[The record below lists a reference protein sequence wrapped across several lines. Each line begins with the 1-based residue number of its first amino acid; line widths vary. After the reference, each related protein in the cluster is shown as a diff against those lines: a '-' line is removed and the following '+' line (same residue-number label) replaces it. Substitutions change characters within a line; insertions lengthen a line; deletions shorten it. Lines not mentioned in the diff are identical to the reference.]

1 MTIIQLVLKYIF
13 ERQAIFLQKSLA
25 KNNKN
30 TLLMTQGNI
39 WKLLITFS
47 IPLIIGNL
55 LQQMYNTADSI
66 IVGNFV
72 GSNGLA
78 AVGSGTALIN
88 LIIAFAQGASVG
100 AGVVVSQYIGADK
113 KDKIKISVH
122 TSICISIILGLI
134 LSLLGI
140 FASPSLLIMMK
151 TPKVVLKSSIL
162 YLQIYCGGLIFNVIY
177 NMATGILNA
186 AGNSK
191 KPLVYLAIASFTNI
205 ILDLLFIKIFKLGVM
220 GAAIATDIS
229 QAISCILAIGYLLKV
244 KSDYKLYIKDLKIN
258 KETAVKII
266 KIGLPTAIQNMVI
279 SFSNV
284 LVQSSVNA
292 YGATAM
298 AGYAAYLKIDGFN
311 ILPVLSISMAVTTFT
326 GQNVGANR
334 LDRVKKGMYSSLIMV
349 LVYTIFIGAV
359 LLIFSHQVLG
369 LFTHSAQV
377 IMYGQL
383 AMKYFCPYY
392 FLLGILNVLAGTVR
406 GAGKGIPPMII
417 LLFSMCIFRILWIK
431 IALPF
436 YSSIDG
442 VFILYPIS
450 WLVGAI
456 LMILYTKFGKWLP
469 HKQMEKKENS

>member
-1 MTIIQLVLKYIF
+1 MT
-13 ERQAIFLQKSLA
+13 E
-25 KNNKN
+25 
-30 TLLMTQGNI
+30 GNI
-39 WKLLITFS
+39 WKLLIIFS
-47 IPLIIGNL
+47 IPLILGNL

-88 LIIAFAQGASVG
+88 LIIAFSQGAAVG
-100 AGVVVSQYIGADK
+100 AGVIVSQNLGARDK
-113 KDKIKISVH
+113 QKTKLAVH
-122 TSICISIILGLI
+122 TAMCIAIILGVI
-134 LSLLGI
+134 LSAIGVIFSRYLLVW
-140 FASPSLLIMMK
+140 MK
-151 TPKVVLKSSIL
+151 TPKSVLKDSVL

-191 KPLVYLAIASFTNI
+191 RPLIYLAIASVTNI
-205 ILDLLFIKIFKLGVM
+205 ILDLVFIKALKWGVK

-229 QAISCILAIGYLLKV
+229 QALSCVLAVGYLLRV
-244 KSDYKLYIKDLKIN
+244 NSDYKLIVKELKIHGN
-258 KETAVKII
+258 TAKQII
-266 KIGLPTAIQNMVI
+266 RVGLPTAIQNMVI

-284 LVQSSVNA
+284 LVQSSVNS

-326 GQNVGANR
+326 GQNVGAKKP
-334 LDRVKKGMYSSLIMV
+334 DRVKKGMWNALIMGV
-349 LVYTIFIGAV
+349 VYTVIIGV
-359 LLIFSHQVLG
+359 VILLTSHTVLG
-369 LFTHSAQV
+369 LFTKDNEV
-377 IMYGQL
+377 ITYGQL
-383 AMKYFCPYY
+383 AMKYFCPFY
-392 FLLGILNVLAGTVR
+392 FLLGILNILAGTVR
-406 GAGKGIPPMII
+406 GAGKGVPPMLI

-436 YSSIDG
+436 YSTIDG

-450 WLVGAI
+450 WFVGMV
-456 LMILYTKFGKWLP
+456 LMIIYTKFGKWLP
-469 HKQMEKKENS
+469 KGLNKS

>member
-1 MTIIQLVLKYIF
+1 MTD
-13 ERQAIFLQKSLA
+13 
-25 KNNKN
+25 
-30 TLLMTQGNI
+30 GNI
-39 WKLLITFS
+39 WKLLIIFS
-47 IPLIIGNL
+47 IPLILGNL

-88 LIIAFAQGASVG
+88 LIIAFSQGAAVG
-100 AGVVVSQYIGADK
+100 AGVIVSQNLGARDK
-113 KDKIKISVH
+113 QKTKLAVH
-122 TSICISIILGLI
+122 TAMCIAIILGVI
-134 LSLLGI
+134 LSAIGVIFSRDLLVW
-140 FASPSLLIMMK
+140 MK
-151 TPKVVLKSSIL
+151 TPKSVLKDSML

-191 KPLVYLAIASFTNI
+191 RPLIYLAIASVTNI
-205 ILDLLFIKIFKLGVM
+205 ILDLVFIKALKWGVK

-229 QAISCILAIGYLLKV
+229 QALSCVLAVGYLLRV
-244 KSDYKLYIKDLKIN
+244 NSDYKLIVKELKIYGN
-258 KETAVKII
+258 TAKQII
-266 KIGLPTAIQNMVI
+266 RVGLPTAIQNMVI

-284 LVQSSVNA
+284 LVQSSVNS

-326 GQNVGANR
+326 GQNVGAKKP
-334 LDRVKKGMYSSLIMV
+334 DRIKKGMWNALIMGV
-349 LVYTIFIGAV
+349 VYTVIIGV
-359 LLIFSHQVLG
+359 VILLTSHTVLG
-369 LFTHSAQV
+369 LFTKDNEV
-377 IMYGQL
+377 ITYGQL
-383 AMKYFCPYY
+383 AMKYFCPFY
-392 FLLGILNVLAGTVR
+392 FLLGILNILAGTVR
-406 GAGKGIPPMII
+406 GAGKGVPPMLI

-436 YSSIDG
+436 YSTIDG

-450 WLVGAI
+450 WFVGMV
-456 LMILYTKFGKWLP
+456 LMIIYTKFGKWLP
-469 HKQMEKKENS
+469 KGLNQPKQQYLTNN

>member
-1 MTIIQLVLKYIF
+1 MF

-88 LIIAFAQGASVG
+88 LIIAFAQGAAVG

-205 ILDLLFIKIFKLGVM
+205 VLDLLFIKIFKLGVM

-349 LVYTIFIGAV
+349 LVYTAFIGAV

-369 LFTHSAQV
+369 LFTHSAHV
-377 IMYGQL
+377 ITYGQL
-383 AMKYFCPYY
+383 VMKYFCPYY

-469 HKQMEKKENS
+469 HKHMEKKEYS

>member
-1 MTIIQLVLKYIF
+1 M
-13 ERQAIFLQKSLA
+13 QKSLA

-88 LIIAFAQGASVG
+88 LIIAFAQGAAVG

-229 QAISCILAIGYLLKV
+229 QAISCVLAIGYLLKV

-349 LVYTIFIGAV
+349 LVYTVFIGAV

>member
-1 MTIIQLVLKYIF
+1 MTD
-13 ERQAIFLQKSLA
+13 
-25 KNNKN
+25 
-30 TLLMTQGNI
+30 GNI
-39 WKLLITFS
+39 WKLLIIFS
-47 IPLIIGNL
+47 IPLILGNL

-88 LIIAFAQGASVG
+88 LIIAFSQGAAVG
-100 AGVVVSQYIGADK
+100 AGVIVSQNLGARDK
-113 KDKIKISVH
+113 QKTKLAVH
-122 TSICISIILGLI
+122 TAMCIAIILGVI
-134 LSLLGI
+134 LSAIGVIFSRDLLVW
-140 FASPSLLIMMK
+140 MK
-151 TPKVVLKSSIL
+151 TPKSVLKDSML

-191 KPLVYLAIASFTNI
+191 RPLIYLAIASVTNI
-205 ILDLLFIKIFKLGVM
+205 ILDLVFIKALKWGVK

-229 QAISCILAIGYLLKV
+229 QALSCVLAVGYLLRV
-244 KSDYKLYIKDLKIN
+244 NSDYKLIVKELKIYGN
-258 KETAVKII
+258 TAKQII
-266 KIGLPTAIQNMVI
+266 RVGLPTAIQNMVI

-284 LVQSSVNA
+284 LVQSSVNS

-326 GQNVGANR
+326 GQNVGAKKP
-334 LDRVKKGMYSSLIMV
+334 DRVKKGMWTALIMGV
-349 LVYTIFIGAV
+349 VYTVIIGV
-359 LLIFSHQVLG
+359 VILLTSHTVLG
-369 LFTHSAQV
+369 LFTKDNEV
-377 IMYGQL
+377 ITYGQL
-383 AMKYFCPYY
+383 AMKYFCPFY
-392 FLLGILNVLAGTVR
+392 FLLGILNILAGTVR
-406 GAGKGIPPMII
+406 GAGKGVPPMLI

-436 YSSIDG
+436 YSTIDG

-450 WLVGAI
+450 WFVGMV
-456 LMILYTKFGKWLP
+456 LMIIYTKFGKWLP
-469 HKQMEKKENS
+469 KGLNQPKQQYLTNN

>member
-1 MTIIQLVLKYIF
+1 MTK
-13 ERQAIFLQKSLA
+13 
-25 KNNKN
+25 
-30 TLLMTQGNI
+30 GNI
-39 WKLLITFS
+39 WKLLIIFS
-47 IPLIIGNL
+47 IPLILGNL

-88 LIIAFAQGASVG
+88 LIIAFSQGAAVG
-100 AGVVVSQYIGADK
+100 AGVIVSQNLGARDK
-113 KDKIKISVH
+113 QKTKLAVH
-122 TSICISIILGLI
+122 TAMCIAIILGVI
-134 LSLLGI
+134 LSAIGVIFSRDLLVW
-140 FASPSLLIMMK
+140 MK
-151 TPKVVLKSSIL
+151 TPKSVLKDSVL

-191 KPLVYLAIASFTNI
+191 RPLIYLAIASVTNI
-205 ILDLLFIKIFKLGVM
+205 ILDLVFIKELKWGVK

-229 QAISCILAIGYLLKV
+229 QALSCVLAVGYLLRV
-244 KSDYKLYIKDLKIN
+244 NSDYKLIVKELKIHGN
-258 KETAVKII
+258 TAKQII
-266 KIGLPTAIQNMVI
+266 RVGLPTAIQNMVI

-284 LVQSSVNA
+284 LVQSSVNS

-326 GQNVGANR
+326 GQNVGAKKP
-334 LDRVKKGMYSSLIMV
+334 DRVKKGMWNALIMGV
-349 LVYTIFIGAV
+349 VYTVIIGV
-359 LLIFSHQVLG
+359 VILLTSHTVLG
-369 LFTHSAQV
+369 LFTKDNEV
-377 IMYGQL
+377 ITYGQL
-383 AMKYFCPYY
+383 AMKYFCPFY
-392 FLLGILNVLAGTVR
+392 FLLGILNILAGTVR
-406 GAGKGIPPMII
+406 GAGKGVPPMLI

-436 YSSIDG
+436 YSTIDG

-450 WLVGAI
+450 WFVGMV
-456 LMILYTKFGKWLP
+456 LMIIYTKFGKWLP
-469 HKQMEKKENS
+469 KGLNKS

>member
-1 MTIIQLVLKYIF
+1 MT
-13 ERQAIFLQKSLA
+13 E
-25 KNNKN
+25 
-30 TLLMTQGNI
+30 GNI
-39 WKLLITFS
+39 WKLLIIFS
-47 IPLIIGNL
+47 IPLILGNL

-88 LIIAFAQGASVG
+88 LIIAFSQGAAVG
-100 AGVVVSQYIGADK
+100 AGVIVSQNLGARDK
-113 KDKIKISVH
+113 QKTKLAVH
-122 TSICISIILGLI
+122 TAMCIAIILGVI
-134 LSLLGI
+134 LSAIGVIL
-140 FASPSLLIMMK
+140 SRDLLIWMK
-151 TPKVVLKSSIL
+151 TPKSVLKDSVL

-191 KPLVYLAIASFTNI
+191 RPLIYLAIASVTNI
-205 ILDLLFIKIFKLGVM
+205 ILDLVFIKELKWGVK

-229 QAISCILAIGYLLKV
+229 QALSCVLAVGYLLRV
-244 KSDYKLYIKDLKIN
+244 NSDYKLIIKELKIHGN
-258 KETAVKII
+258 TAKQII
-266 KIGLPTAIQNMVI
+266 RVGLPTAIQNMVI

-284 LVQSSVNA
+284 LVQSSVNS

-326 GQNVGANR
+326 GQNVGAKKP
-334 LDRVKKGMYSSLIMV
+334 DRVKKGMWNALIMGV
-349 LVYTIFIGAV
+349 IYTVIIGVV
-359 LLIFSHQVLG
+359 LLLTSHTVLG
-369 LFTHSAQV
+369 LFTKDNEV
-377 IMYGQL
+377 ITYGQL
-383 AMKYFCPYY
+383 AMKYFCPFY
-392 FLLGILNVLAGTVR
+392 FLLGILNILAGTVR
-406 GAGKGIPPMII
+406 GAGKGVPPMLI

-436 YSSIDG
+436 YSTIDG

-450 WLVGAI
+450 WFVGMV
-456 LMILYTKFGKWLP
+456 LMIIYTKFGKWLP
-469 HKQMEKKENS
+469 KGLNQPK

>member
-1 MTIIQLVLKYIF
+1 MF

-456 LMILYTKFGKWLP
+456 LMILHTKFGKWLP

>member
-1 MTIIQLVLKYIF
+1 MT
-13 ERQAIFLQKSLA
+13 E
-25 KNNKN
+25 
-30 TLLMTQGNI
+30 GNI
-39 WKLLITFS
+39 WKLLIIFS
-47 IPLIIGNL
+47 IPLILGNL

-88 LIIAFAQGASVG
+88 LIIAFSQGAAVG
-100 AGVVVSQYIGADK
+100 AGVIVSQNLGARDK
-113 KDKIKISVH
+113 QKTKLAVH
-122 TSICISIILGLI
+122 TAMCIAIILGVI
-134 LSLLGI
+134 LSAIGVIFSRDLLVW
-140 FASPSLLIMMK
+140 MK
-151 TPKVVLKSSIL
+151 TPKSVLKDSVL

-191 KPLVYLAIASFTNI
+191 RPLIYLAIASVTNI
-205 ILDLLFIKIFKLGVM
+205 ILDLVFIKALKWGVK

-229 QAISCILAIGYLLKV
+229 QVLSCVLAVGYLLRV
-244 KSDYKLYIKDLKIN
+244 NSDYKLIVKELKIHGN
-258 KETAVKII
+258 TAKQII
-266 KIGLPTAIQNMVI
+266 RVGLPTAIQNMVI

-284 LVQSSVNA
+284 LVQSSVNS

-326 GQNVGANR
+326 GQNVGAKKP
-334 LDRVKKGMYSSLIMV
+334 DRIKKGMWNALIMGV
-349 LVYTIFIGAV
+349 LYTVIIGIV
-359 LLIFSHQVLG
+359 ILLTSHTVLG
-369 LFTHSAQV
+369 LFTKDNEV
-377 IMYGQL
+377 ITYGQL
-383 AMKYFCPYY
+383 AMKYFCPFY
-392 FLLGILNVLAGTVR
+392 FLLGILNILAGTVR
-406 GAGKGIPPMII
+406 GAGKGVPPMLI

-436 YSSIDG
+436 YSTIDG

-450 WLVGAI
+450 WFVGMV
-456 LMILYTKFGKWLP
+456 LMIIYTKFGKWLP
-469 HKQMEKKENS
+469 KGLNQPK

>member
-1 MTIIQLVLKYIF
+1 MT
-13 ERQAIFLQKSLA
+13 E
-25 KNNKN
+25 
-30 TLLMTQGNI
+30 GNI
-39 WKLLITFS
+39 WKLLIIFS
-47 IPLIIGNL
+47 IPLILGNL

-88 LIIAFAQGASVG
+88 LIIAFSQGAAVG
-100 AGVVVSQYIGADK
+100 AGVIVSQNLGARDK
-113 KDKIKISVH
+113 QKTKLAVH
-122 TSICISIILGLI
+122 TAMCIAIILGVI
-134 LSLLGI
+134 LSAIGVI
-140 FASPSLLIMMK
+140 FSRDLLIWMK
-151 TPKVVLKSSIL
+151 TPKSVLKDSVL

-191 KPLVYLAIASFTNI
+191 RPLIYLAIASVTNI
-205 ILDLLFIKIFKLGVM
+205 ILDLVFIKELKWGVK

-229 QAISCILAIGYLLKV
+229 QALSCILAMGYLLRV
-244 KSDYKLYIKDLKIN
+244 NSDYKLIIKELKIHGN
-258 KETAVKII
+258 TAKQII
-266 KIGLPTAIQNMVI
+266 RVGLPTAIQNMVI

-284 LVQSSVNA
+284 LVQSSVNS

-326 GQNVGANR
+326 GQNVGAKKP
-334 LDRVKKGMYSSLIMV
+334 DRVKKGMWNALIMGV
-349 LVYTIFIGAV
+349 VYTVVIGV
-359 LLIFSHQVLG
+359 VILLTSHTVLG
-369 LFTHSAQV
+369 LFTKDNEV
-377 IMYGQL
+377 ITYGQL
-383 AMKYFCPYY
+383 AMKYFCPFY
-392 FLLGILNVLAGTVR
+392 FLLGILNILAGTVR
-406 GAGKGIPPMII
+406 GAGKGVPPMLI

-436 YSSIDG
+436 YSTIDG

-450 WLVGAI
+450 WFVGMV
-456 LMILYTKFGKWLP
+456 LMIIYTKFGKWLP
-469 HKQMEKKENS
+469 KGLNQPK

>member
-1 MTIIQLVLKYIF
+1 MTD
-13 ERQAIFLQKSLA
+13 
-25 KNNKN
+25 
-30 TLLMTQGNI
+30 GNI
-39 WKLLITFS
+39 WKLLIIFS
-47 IPLIIGNL
+47 IPLILGNL

-88 LIIAFAQGASVG
+88 LIIAFSQGAAVG
-100 AGVVVSQYIGADK
+100 AGVIVSQNLGARDK
-113 KDKIKISVH
+113 QKTKLAVH
-122 TSICISIILGLI
+122 TAMCIAIILGVI
-134 LSLLGI
+134 LSAIGVIFSRDLLVW
-140 FASPSLLIMMK
+140 MK
-151 TPKVVLKSSIL
+151 TPKSVLKDSVL

-191 KPLVYLAIASFTNI
+191 RPLIYLAIASVTNI
-205 ILDLLFIKIFKLGVM
+205 ILDLVFIKALKWGVK

-229 QAISCILAIGYLLKV
+229 QALSCVLAVGYLLRV
-244 KSDYKLYIKDLKIN
+244 NSDYKLIIKELKIHGN
-258 KETAVKII
+258 TAKQII
-266 KIGLPTAIQNMVI
+266 RVGLPTAIQNMVI

-284 LVQSSVNA
+284 LVQSSVNS

-326 GQNVGANR
+326 GQNVGAKKP
-334 LDRVKKGMYSSLIMV
+334 DRVKKGMWTALIMGV
-349 LVYTIFIGAV
+349 VYTVIIGV
-359 LLIFSHQVLG
+359 VILLTSHTVLG
-369 LFTHSAQV
+369 LFTKDNEV
-377 IMYGQL
+377 ITYGQL
-383 AMKYFCPYY
+383 AMKYFCPFY
-392 FLLGILNVLAGTVR
+392 FLLGILNILAGTVR
-406 GAGKGIPPMII
+406 GAGKGVPPMLI

-436 YSSIDG
+436 YSTIDG

-450 WLVGAI
+450 WFVGMV
-456 LMILYTKFGKWLP
+456 LMIIYTKFGKWLP
-469 HKQMEKKENS
+469 KGLNKS

>member
-1 MTIIQLVLKYIF
+1 MF

-72 GSNGLA
+72 GRNGLA
-78 AVGSGTALIN
+78 AVGAGTALIN
-88 LIIAFAQGASVG
+88 LIIAFAQGAAVG

-349 LVYTIFIGAV
+349 LVYTVFIGAV

-369 LFTHSAQV
+369 LFTHSAKV

-392 FLLGILNVLAGTVR
+392 FLLGILNVFAGTVR

-456 LMILYTKFGKWLP
+456 LMIFYTKFGKWLP

>member
-1 MTIIQLVLKYIF
+1 MTD
-13 ERQAIFLQKSLA
+13 
-25 KNNKN
+25 
-30 TLLMTQGNI
+30 GNI
-39 WKLLITFS
+39 WKLLIIFS
-47 IPLIIGNL
+47 IPLILGNL

-88 LIIAFAQGASVG
+88 LIIAFSQGAAVG
-100 AGVVVSQYIGADK
+100 AGVIVSQNLGARDK
-113 KDKIKISVH
+113 QKTKLAVH
-122 TSICISIILGLI
+122 TAMCIAIILGVI
-134 LSLLGI
+134 LSAIGVIFSRDLLVW
-140 FASPSLLIMMK
+140 MK
-151 TPKVVLKSSIL
+151 TPKSVLKVSVL

-191 KPLVYLAIASFTNI
+191 RPLIYLAIASVTNI
-205 ILDLLFIKIFKLGVM
+205 ILDLVFIKALKWGVK

-229 QAISCILAIGYLLKV
+229 QALSCVLAVGYLLRV
-244 KSDYKLYIKDLKIN
+244 NSDYKLIVKELKIYGN
-258 KETAVKII
+258 TAKQII
-266 KIGLPTAIQNMVI
+266 RVGLPTAIQNMVI

-284 LVQSSVNA
+284 LVQSSVNS

-326 GQNVGANR
+326 GQNVGAKKP
-334 LDRVKKGMYSSLIMV
+334 DRIKKGMWNALIMGV
-349 LVYTIFIGAV
+349 VYTVIIGV
-359 LLIFSHQVLG
+359 VILLTSHTVLG
-369 LFTHSAQV
+369 LFTKDNEV
-377 IMYGQL
+377 ITYGQL
-383 AMKYFCPYY
+383 AMKYFCPFY
-392 FLLGILNVLAGTVR
+392 FLLGILNILAGTVR
-406 GAGKGIPPMII
+406 GAGKGVPPMLI

-436 YSSIDG
+436 YSTIDG

-450 WLVGAI
+450 WFVGMV
-456 LMILYTKFGKWLP
+456 LMVIYTKFGKWLP
-469 HKQMEKKENS
+469 KGLNKS

>member
-1 MTIIQLVLKYIF
+1 MT
-13 ERQAIFLQKSLA
+13 E
-25 KNNKN
+25 
-30 TLLMTQGNI
+30 GNI
-39 WKLLITFS
+39 WKLLIIFS
-47 IPLIIGNL
+47 IPLILGNL

-88 LIIAFAQGASVG
+88 LIIAFSQGAAVG
-100 AGVVVSQYIGADK
+100 AGVIVSQNLGARDK
-113 KDKIKISVH
+113 EKTKLAVH
-122 TSICISIILGLI
+122 TAMCIAIILGVI
-134 LSLLGI
+134 LSAIGVIFSRDLLVW
-140 FASPSLLIMMK
+140 MK
-151 TPKVVLKSSIL
+151 TPKSVLKDSVL

-191 KPLVYLAIASFTNI
+191 RPLIYLAIASVTNI
-205 ILDLLFIKIFKLGVM
+205 ILDLVFIKALKWGVK

-229 QAISCILAIGYLLKV
+229 QALSCVLAVGYLLRV
-244 KSDYKLYIKDLKIN
+244 NSDYKLIVKELKIHGN
-258 KETAVKII
+258 TAKQII
-266 KIGLPTAIQNMVI
+266 RVGLPTAIQNMVI

-284 LVQSSVNA
+284 LVQSSVNS

-326 GQNVGANR
+326 GQNVGAKKP
-334 LDRVKKGMYSSLIMV
+334 DRIKKGMWTALIMGV
-349 LVYTIFIGAV
+349 VYTVIIGV
-359 LLIFSHQVLG
+359 VILLTSHTVLG
-369 LFTHSAQV
+369 LFTKDNEV
-377 IMYGQL
+377 ITYGQL
-383 AMKYFCPYY
+383 AMKYFCPFY
-392 FLLGILNVLAGTVR
+392 FLLGILNILAGTVR
-406 GAGKGIPPMII
+406 GAGKGVPPMLI

-436 YSSIDG
+436 YSTIDG

-450 WLVGAI
+450 WFVGMV
-456 LMILYTKFGKWLP
+456 LMIIYTKFGKWLP
-469 HKQMEKKENS
+469 KGLNQPKQQYLTNN

>member
-1 MTIIQLVLKYIF
+1 MT
-13 ERQAIFLQKSLA
+13 E
-25 KNNKN
+25 
-30 TLLMTQGNI
+30 GNI
-39 WKLLITFS
+39 WKLLIIFS
-47 IPLIIGNL
+47 IPLILGNL

-88 LIIAFAQGASVG
+88 LIIAFSQGAAVG
-100 AGVVVSQYIGADK
+100 AGVIVSQNLGARDK
-113 KDKIKISVH
+113 QKTKLAVH
-122 TSICISIILGLI
+122 TAMCIAIILGVI
-134 LSLLGI
+134 LSAIGVI
-140 FASPSLLIMMK
+140 FSRDLLIWMK
-151 TPKVVLKSSIL
+151 TPKSVLKDSVL

-191 KPLVYLAIASFTNI
+191 RPLIYLAIASVTNI
-205 ILDLLFIKIFKLGVM
+205 ILDLVFIKALKWGVK

-229 QAISCILAIGYLLKV
+229 QALSCVLAVGYLLRV
-244 KSDYKLYIKDLKIN
+244 NSDYKLIVKELKIHGN
-258 KETAVKII
+258 TAKQII
-266 KIGLPTAIQNMVI
+266 RVGLPTAIQNMVI

-284 LVQSSVNA
+284 LVQSSVNS

-326 GQNVGANR
+326 GQNVGAKKP
-334 LDRVKKGMYSSLIMV
+334 DRIKKGMWNALIMGV
-349 LVYTIFIGAV
+349 VYTVIIGV
-359 LLIFSHQVLG
+359 VILLTSHTVLG
-369 LFTHSAQV
+369 LFTKDNEV
-377 IMYGQL
+377 ITYGQL
-383 AMKYFCPYY
+383 AMKYFCPFY
-392 FLLGILNVLAGTVR
+392 FLLGILNILAGTVR
-406 GAGKGIPPMII
+406 GAGKGVPPMLI

-436 YSSIDG
+436 YSTIDG

-450 WLVGAI
+450 WFVGMV
-456 LMILYTKFGKWLP
+456 LMIIYTKFGKWLP
-469 HKQMEKKENS
+469 KGLNKS

>member
-191 KPLVYLAIASFTNI
+191 KTLVYLAIASFTNI

>member
-1 MTIIQLVLKYIF
+1 MT
-13 ERQAIFLQKSLA
+13 E
-25 KNNKN
+25 
-30 TLLMTQGNI
+30 GNI
-39 WKLLITFS
+39 WKLLIIFS
-47 IPLIIGNL
+47 IPLILGNL

-88 LIIAFAQGASVG
+88 LIIAFSQGAAVG
-100 AGVVVSQYIGADK
+100 AGVIVSQNLGARDK
-113 KDKIKISVH
+113 QKTKLAVH
-122 TSICISIILGLI
+122 TAMCIAIILGVI
-134 LSLLGI
+134 LSAIGVILSRDLLVW
-140 FASPSLLIMMK
+140 MK
-151 TPKVVLKSSIL
+151 TPKSVLKDSVL

-191 KPLVYLAIASFTNI
+191 RPLIYLAIASVTNI
-205 ILDLLFIKIFKLGVM
+205 ILDLVFIKALKWGVK

-229 QAISCILAIGYLLKV
+229 QALSCVLAVGYLLRV
-244 KSDYKLYIKDLKIN
+244 NSDYKLIIKELKIHGN
-258 KETAVKII
+258 TAKQII
-266 KIGLPTAIQNMVI
+266 RVGLPTAIQNMVI

-284 LVQSSVNA
+284 LVQSSVNS

-326 GQNVGANR
+326 GQNVGAKKP
-334 LDRVKKGMYSSLIMV
+334 DRVKKGMWNALIMGV
-349 LVYTIFIGAV
+349 IYTVIIGVV
-359 LLIFSHQVLG
+359 LLLTSHTVLG
-369 LFTHSAQV
+369 LFTKDNDV
-377 IMYGQL
+377 ITYGQL
-383 AMKYFCPYY
+383 AMKYFCPFY
-392 FLLGILNVLAGTVR
+392 FLLGILNILAGTVR
-406 GAGKGIPPMII
+406 GAGKGVPPMLI

-436 YSSIDG
+436 YSTIDG

-450 WLVGAI
+450 WLVGMI
-456 LMILYTKFGKWLP
+456 LMIIYTKFGKWMP
-469 HKQMEKKENS
+469 KNINKQN

>member
-1 MTIIQLVLKYIF
+1 MT
-13 ERQAIFLQKSLA
+13 E
-25 KNNKN
+25 
-30 TLLMTQGNI
+30 GNI
-39 WKLLITFS
+39 WKLLIIFS
-47 IPLIIGNL
+47 IPLVLGNL

-88 LIIAFAQGASVG
+88 LIIAFSQGAAVG
-100 AGVVVSQYIGADK
+100 AGVIVSQNLGARNK
-113 KDKIKISVH
+113 QKTKLAVH
-122 TSICISIILGLI
+122 TAMCIAIILGVI
-134 LSLLGI
+134 LSAIGVI
-140 FASPSLLIMMK
+140 FSRDLLIWMK
-151 TPKVVLKSSIL
+151 TPKSVLKDSVL

-191 KPLVYLAIASFTNI
+191 RPLIYLAIASVTNI
-205 ILDLLFIKIFKLGVM
+205 ILDLVFIKELKWGVK

-229 QAISCILAIGYLLKV
+229 QALSCVLAVGYLLRV
-244 KSDYKLYIKDLKIN
+244 NSDYKLIIKELKIHGN
-258 KETAVKII
+258 TAKQII
-266 KIGLPTAIQNMVI
+266 RVGLPTAIQNMVI

-284 LVQSSVNA
+284 LVQSSVNS

-326 GQNVGANR
+326 GQNVGAKKP
-334 LDRVKKGMYSSLIMV
+334 DRVKKGMWNALIMGV
-349 LVYTIFIGAV
+349 VYTVVIGV
-359 LLIFSHQVLG
+359 VILLTSHTVLG
-369 LFTHSAQV
+369 LFTKDNEV
-377 IMYGQL
+377 ITYGQL
-383 AMKYFCPYY
+383 AMKYFCPFY
-392 FLLGILNVLAGTVR
+392 FLLGILNILAGTVR
-406 GAGKGIPPMII
+406 GAGKGVPPMLI

-436 YSSIDG
+436 YSTIDG

-450 WLVGAI
+450 WFVGMV
-456 LMILYTKFGKWLP
+456 LMIIYTKFGKWLP
-469 HKQMEKKENS
+469 KGLNQPK

>member
-1 MTIIQLVLKYIF
+1 MT
-13 ERQAIFLQKSLA
+13 E
-25 KNNKN
+25 
-30 TLLMTQGNI
+30 GNI
-39 WKLLITFS
+39 WKLLIIFS
-47 IPLIIGNL
+47 IPLILGNL

-88 LIIAFAQGASVG
+88 LIIAFSQGAAVG
-100 AGVVVSQYIGADK
+100 AGVIVSQNLGARDK
-113 KDKIKISVH
+113 QKTKLAVH
-122 TSICISIILGLI
+122 TAMCIAIILGVI
-134 LSLLGI
+134 LSAIGVIFSRDLLVW
-140 FASPSLLIMMK
+140 MK
-151 TPKVVLKSSIL
+151 TPKSVLKDSVL

-191 KPLVYLAIASFTNI
+191 RPLIYLAIASVTNI
-205 ILDLLFIKIFKLGVM
+205 ILDLVFIKELKWGVK

-229 QAISCILAIGYLLKV
+229 QALSCVLAVGYLLRV
-244 KSDYKLYIKDLKIN
+244 NSDYKLTIKELKIHGN
-258 KETAVKII
+258 TAKQII
-266 KIGLPTAIQNMVI
+266 RVGLPTAIQNMVI

-284 LVQSSVNA
+284 LVQSSVNS

-326 GQNVGANR
+326 GQNVGAKKP
-334 LDRVKKGMYSSLIMV
+334 DRVKKGMWNALIMGV
-349 LVYTIFIGAV
+349 LYTVIIGV
-359 LLIFSHQVLG
+359 VILLTSHTVLG
-369 LFTHSAQV
+369 LFTKDNEV
-377 IMYGQL
+377 ITYGQL
-383 AMKYFCPYY
+383 AMKYFCPFY
-392 FLLGILNVLAGTVR
+392 FLLGILNILAGTVR
-406 GAGKGIPPMII
+406 GAGKGVPPMLI

-436 YSSIDG
+436 YSTIDG

-450 WLVGAI
+450 WFVGMV
-456 LMILYTKFGKWLP
+456 LMIIYTKFGKWLP
-469 HKQMEKKENS
+469 KGLNKS

>member
-1 MTIIQLVLKYIF
+1 MT
-13 ERQAIFLQKSLA
+13 E
-25 KNNKN
+25 
-30 TLLMTQGNI
+30 GNI
-39 WKLLITFS
+39 WKLLIIFS
-47 IPLIIGNL
+47 IPLILGNL

-88 LIIAFAQGASVG
+88 LIIAFSQGAAVG
-100 AGVVVSQYIGADK
+100 AGVIVSQNLGARDK
-113 KDKIKISVH
+113 QKTKLAVH
-122 TSICISIILGLI
+122 TAMCIAIILGVI
-134 LSLLGI
+134 LSAIGVI
-140 FASPSLLIMMK
+140 FSRDLLIWMK
-151 TPKVVLKSSIL
+151 TPKSVLKDSVL

-191 KPLVYLAIASFTNI
+191 RPLIYLAIASVTNI
-205 ILDLLFIKIFKLGVM
+205 ILDLVFIKALKWGVK

-229 QAISCILAIGYLLKV
+229 QALSCVLAVGYLLRV
-244 KSDYKLYIKDLKIN
+244 NSDYKLIVKELKIHGN
-258 KETAVKII
+258 TAKQII
-266 KIGLPTAIQNMVI
+266 RVGLPTAIQNMVI

-284 LVQSSVNA
+284 LVQSSVNS

-326 GQNVGANR
+326 GQNVGAKKP
-334 LDRVKKGMYSSLIMV
+334 DRVKKGMWTALIMGV
-349 LVYTIFIGAV
+349 VYTVIIGV
-359 LLIFSHQVLG
+359 VILLTSHTVLG
-369 LFTHSAQV
+369 LFTKDNEV
-377 IMYGQL
+377 ITYGQL
-383 AMKYFCPYY
+383 AMKYFCPFY
-392 FLLGILNVLAGTVR
+392 FLLGILNILAGTVR
-406 GAGKGIPPMII
+406 GAGKGVPPMLI

-436 YSSIDG
+436 YSTIDG

-450 WLVGAI
+450 WFVGMV
-456 LMILYTKFGKWLP
+456 LMIIYTKFGKWLP
-469 HKQMEKKENS
+469 KGLNQPKQQYLTNN

>member
-1 MTIIQLVLKYIF
+1 M
-13 ERQAIFLQKSLA
+13 QKSLA

-349 LVYTIFIGAV
+349 LVYTVFIGAV

-406 GAGKGIPPMII
+406 GAGKGVPPMII

>member
-1 MTIIQLVLKYIF
+1 MT
-13 ERQAIFLQKSLA
+13 E
-25 KNNKN
+25 
-30 TLLMTQGNI
+30 GNI
-39 WKLLITFS
+39 WKLLIIFS
-47 IPLIIGNL
+47 IPLILGNL

-88 LIIAFAQGASVG
+88 LIIAFSQGAAVG
-100 AGVVVSQYIGADK
+100 AGVIVSQNLGARDK
-113 KDKIKISVH
+113 QKTKLAVH
-122 TSICISIILGLI
+122 TAMCIAIILGVI
-134 LSLLGI
+134 LSAIGVIFSRDLLVW
-140 FASPSLLIMMK
+140 MK
-151 TPKVVLKSSIL
+151 TPKSVLKDSVL

-191 KPLVYLAIASFTNI
+191 RPLIYLAIASVTNI
-205 ILDLLFIKIFKLGVM
+205 ILDLVFIKALKWGVK

-229 QAISCILAIGYLLKV
+229 QALSCVLAVGYLLRV
-244 KSDYKLYIKDLKIN
+244 NSDYKLIVKELKIHGN
-258 KETAVKII
+258 TAKQII
-266 KIGLPTAIQNMVI
+266 RVGLPTAIQNMVI

-284 LVQSSVNA
+284 LVQSSVNS

-326 GQNVGANR
+326 GQNVGAKKP
-334 LDRVKKGMYSSLIMV
+334 DRVKKGMWNALIMGV
-349 LVYTIFIGAV
+349 LYTVIIGV
-359 LLIFSHQVLG
+359 VILLTSHTVLG
-369 LFTHSAQV
+369 LFTKDNEV
-377 IMYGQL
+377 ITYGQL
-383 AMKYFCPYY
+383 AMKYFCPFY
-392 FLLGILNVLAGTVR
+392 FLLGILNILAGTVR
-406 GAGKGIPPMII
+406 GAGKGVPPMLI

-436 YSSIDG
+436 YSTIDG

-450 WLVGAI
+450 WFVGMV
-456 LMILYTKFGKWLP
+456 LMIIYTKFGKWLP
-469 HKQMEKKENS
+469 KGLNKS

>member
-1 MTIIQLVLKYIF
+1 MT
-13 ERQAIFLQKSLA
+13 E
-25 KNNKN
+25 
-30 TLLMTQGNI
+30 GNI
-39 WKLLITFS
+39 WKLLIVFS
-47 IPLIIGNL
+47 IPLILGNL

-88 LIIAFAQGASVG
+88 LIIAFSQGAAVG
-100 AGVVVSQYIGADK
+100 AGVIVSQNLGARDK
-113 KDKIKISVH
+113 QKTKLAVH
-122 TSICISIILGLI
+122 TAMCIAIILGVI
-134 LSLLGI
+134 LSAIGVI
-140 FASPSLLIMMK
+140 FSRDLLIWMK
-151 TPKVVLKSSIL
+151 TPKSVLKDSVL

-191 KPLVYLAIASFTNI
+191 RPLIYLAIASVTNI
-205 ILDLLFIKIFKLGVM
+205 ILDLVFIKALKWGVK

-229 QAISCILAIGYLLKV
+229 QALSCVLAVGYLLRV
-244 KSDYKLYIKDLKIN
+244 NSDYKLIIKELKIHGN
-258 KETAVKII
+258 TAKQII
-266 KIGLPTAIQNMVI
+266 RVGLPTAIQNMVI

-284 LVQSSVNA
+284 LVQSSVNS

-326 GQNVGANR
+326 GQNVGAKKP
-334 LDRVKKGMYSSLIMV
+334 DRVKKGMWNALIMGV
-349 LVYTIFIGAV
+349 VYTVVIGV
-359 LLIFSHQVLG
+359 VILLTSHTVLG
-369 LFTHSAQV
+369 LFTKDNEV
-377 IMYGQL
+377 ITYGQL
-383 AMKYFCPYY
+383 AMKYFCPFY
-392 FLLGILNVLAGTVR
+392 FLLGILNILAGTVR
-406 GAGKGIPPMII
+406 GAGKGVPPMLI

-436 YSSIDG
+436 YSTIDG

-450 WLVGAI
+450 WFVGMV
-456 LMILYTKFGKWLP
+456 LMIIYTKFGKWLP
-469 HKQMEKKENS
+469 KGLNQPK